1 MLYCLSVARKAG
13 WSRCVLLCLSAAT
26 LIPLASTAQER
37 RPVLE
42 EVMVTAQKREESLQ
56 DVPASVVA
64 LSGEAMA
71 DANLENMEDIAG
83 FTPNL
88 SVISHPPFTS
98 LSIRGLGSPFDK
110 GFEHSAGLFL
120 DGVYLGRL
128 AFIDSA
134 FLDEQSVEILR
145 GPQGTLFGKNT
156 ISGALSVRSNQP
168 SQEPELFAE
177 YQGGAR
183 EQEKLSLTGNLP
195 LADNLAL
202 RVSGLR
208 NRREGPV
215 YNTTLDRD
223 EGSTDAKLIR
233 GQLRWDINSWLDV
246 TLGATSTEQAFRLGS
261 FQIQTATDDQ
271 FALMQTYDPQVEK
284 DLTDY
289 RSSQNYPTETFQD
302 GGKYDIRFNANLWE
316 HEFSW
321 INAKAEITELS
332 LSDLD
337 FSPIPLLF
345 FLNGED
351 YELYSTELRVVSPL
365 GMFGGKLDY
374 IAGIYYA
381 ESETA
386 IDVII
391 DAAPDPG
398 ALVGGLAAVPGATT
412 LGPIAGAVAGG
423 GAGER
428 LLIDGF
434 QESTSSAVYGQA
446 TWHFS
451 EQWKLIAGIRASRE
465 KKTVDQTLE
474 LFTAGTDADGPV
486 FTGPVAAEEYRL
498 LDQRIDEKT
507 SPKVSLSWLPTD
519 DLTIYASVAAGF
531 KGGGYSGS
539 AVRAEIAEVEPEES
553 LTYEIGVKSWL
564 FDGAASANLALF
576 RTEFEDLQ
584 LTIFEGSTSRI
595 SNAAGAI
602 SEGAELEMAFVTGFG
617 VNGNISLA
625 YLDARFTDYENGP
638 CPAGIDPPCDLTGR
652 PLARAPK
659 WKGSMSL
666 NYFND
671 LGTLPIQITTGFDI
685 LYTDAVLLQPDSD
698 PIDREGAY
706 TTNNLRMQLADDE
719 QRWTI
724 QLLLRNVTDV
734 VAKDSSGDIPTLTGA
749 HYGRVITPRELDVS
763 LRFRF

>member
-1 MLYCLSVARKAG
+1 MLYRRTAKHLRFLPVI
-13 WSRCVLLCLSAAT
+13 LCASALT
-26 LIPLASTAQER
+26 TTSIQAQEP

-71 DANLENMEDIAG
+71 DANIEDMEDIAG

-88 SVISHPPFTS
+88 AVISHPPFTS
-98 LSIRGLGSPFDK
+98 LSVRGLGSPFDK

-134 FLDEQSVEILR
+134 FLDVASVEILR

-168 SQEPELFAE
+168 SQDPELFAE
-177 YQGGAR
+177 YQGGQR
-183 EQEKLSLTGNLP
+183 EQEKLTVTGNLP
-195 LADNLAL
+195 VAEDWAL
-202 RVSGLR
+202 RVSALR
-208 NRREGPV
+208 NRREGAV
-215 YNTTLDRD
+215 YNTALDRD
-223 EGSTDAKLIR
+223 EGSTDAKTYR
-233 GQLRWDINSWLDV
+233 AQLRWDVNSWLDV
-246 TLGATSTEQAFRLGS
+246 TLGASGTDQEFRLGS

-284 DLTDY
+284 DISNY
-289 RSSQNYPTETFQD
+289 QSSQNFPTETTQD
-302 GGKYDIRFNANLWE
+302 GGKYDLRFNAELWG

-351 YELYSTELRVVSPL
+351 YELYSTELRVASPL
-365 GMFGGKLDY
+365 GMFDGKLDY
-374 IAGIYYA
+374 VAGIYYA

-391 DAAPDPG
+391 DAAPDPA
-398 ALVGGLAAVPGATT
+398 ALVGGVAGVPGATT
-412 LGPIAGAVAGG
+412 LGPIVGAVAGG
-423 GAGER
+423 GPGER

-434 QESTSSAVYGQA
+434 QESTSSAAYGQA

-451 EQWKLIAGIRASRE
+451 DTWKLALGLRVSRE
-465 KKTVDQTLE
+465 EKTVDQTLE

-498 LDQRIDEKT
+498 IDKRIDENV
-507 SPKVSLSWLPTD
+507 SPKISLRWLPND
-519 DLTIYASVAAGF
+519 DLTFYASVAEGF

-539 AVRAEIAEVEPEES
+539 AVRAEIAEVEPES
-553 LTYEIGVKSWL
+553 STTYEVGVKSWL
-564 FDGAASANLALF
+564 FEGAASANLALF

-602 SEGAELEMAFVTGFG
+602 SEGAELELAFVTGLG
-617 VNGNISLA
+617 LSGNLSMA

-659 WKGSMSL
+659 WKGSFSL

-671 LGTLPIQITTGFDI
+671 LGDLPMQMTVGLDV
-685 LYTDAVLLQPDSD
+685 LYTDAQLLQPDSD

-706 TTNNLRMQLADDE
+706 TTNNLRLRIEDDE
-719 QRWTI
+719 QRWSV
-724 QLLLRNVTDV
+724 QALLRNLTNV
-734 VAKDSSGDIPTLTGA
+734 VALDGSGDIPTLTGA
-749 HYGRVITPRELDVS
+749 HYGRAIAPRTFDLA